1 MSHDRFCRVRIRRI
15 MMRIG
20 ARHDATISIMRT
32 TVNLDADIEAEVAR
46 LQREQGLGLSEA
58 INTLAR
64 RGATRPRTDVVFTP
78 VTFDMGLM
86 IDVADTQRALEL
98 LDDLDASR

>member
-1 MSHDRFCRVRIRRI
+1 
-15 MMRIG
+15 MMRTNEH
-20 ARHDATISIMRT
+20 HDAKVTDMRT

-64 RGATRPRTDVVFTP
+64 RGTARPHIDVVYAP
-78 VTFDMGLM
+78 VTFEMGLM
-86 IDVADTQRALEL
+86 IHVADTQRALEL

>member
-1 MSHDRFCRVRIRRI
+1 
-15 MMRIG
+15 
-20 ARHDATISIMRT
+20 MRT

-64 RGATRPRTDVVFTP
+64 RGATRPNVDVVYEP
-78 VTFDMGLM
+78 VTYDMGLM

>member
-1 MSHDRFCRVRIRRI
+1 
-15 MMRIG
+15 MMRTNEH
-20 ARHDATISIMRT
+20 HDAKVADMRT

-64 RGATRPRTDVVFTP
+64 RGTARPHIDVVYAP
-78 VTFDMGLM
+78 VTFEMGLM

>member
-1 MSHDRFCRVRIRRI
+1 
-15 MMRIG
+15 MMRTNEH
-20 ARHDATISIMRT
+20 HDAKVTDMRT

-64 RGATRPRTDVVFTP
+64 RGTARPHIDVVYAP
-78 VTFDMGLM
+78 VTFEMGLM

>member
-1 MSHDRFCRVRIRRI
+1 
-15 MMRIG
+15 
-20 ARHDATISIMRT
+20 MRT

-64 RGATRPRTDVVFTP
+64 RGTVRAKVDVVYAP
-78 VTFDMGLM
+78 VTFEMGLL

>member
-1 MSHDRFCRVRIRRI
+1 MRRI
-15 MMRIG
+15 MMRMG
-20 ARHDATISIMRT
+20 ARHDASITIMRT

-64 RGATRPRTDVVFTP
+64 RGTARPHIDVVYAP
-78 VTFDMGLM
+78 VTFEMGLM